1 VNFLYY
7 SLLWIVPWFISPAMH
22 PIHVSVC
29 NMDLNNKENIVSVK
43 LFKDDFALA
52 LNHNYQVNVE
62 MDKADEE
69 TNRLAISRYIN
80 SCLQIVLN
88 ENEVLKLDYKSSE
101 INEEAIW
108 IYFQTGILKDAK
120 KLSIKNTLML
130 DIWDDQT
137 NLLIIS
143 RNGKESGYRFNR
155 NVIEIEI
162 DLNKE

>member
-1 VNFLYY
+1 
-7 SLLWIVPWFISPAMH
+7 
-22 PIHVSVC
+22 VC
-29 NMDLNNKENIVSVK
+29 NLELNNLENIVSVK

-52 LNHNYQVNVE
+52 LNHNYQVNIE
-62 MDKADEE
+62 MEKAGEE

-88 ENEVLKLDYKSSE
+88 ENEVLKLEYKSSE

-108 IYFQTGILKDAK
+108 IYFQTGALKDAN
-120 KLSIKNTLML
+120 KLRIKNTLML

-137 NLLIIS
+137 NLLIL
-143 RNGKESGYRFNR
+143 NLKGKESGYRFNHKE
-155 NVIEIEI
+155 IEIEI